1 MPILEIERQCVE
13 SHYPQ
18 RPRREEKGGEWRV
31 ACGVVRVREESAEV
45 SEKVRDA
52 TFLRPLLAEER

>member
-1 MPILEIERQCVE
+1 M
-13 SHYPQ
+13 
-18 RPRREEKGGEWRV
+18 